1 MAAKASFLPSADD
14 VQRLMAKHPDRIPLY
29 VSNPYAS
36 AESKRKFLIPGDL
49 SFGEFVASY
58 RSKYWTAASKTD
70 QTKTASAKSA
80 QAYFYFDESGRTLLP
95 MHYTMG
101 QLYKEFKSAKTGLLH
116 ICVQEESAF
125 GASSFVR
132 PMYLQ
137 PMTQSVFSPS
147 AVTGTSASAS
157 TSVSTSVS
165 TSTSTS
171 TSTSSKASKGSEQMS
186 TVGTGGA
193 FLVKHRNNR
202 VTPSVAA
209 APLADASSFTSSSSS
224 FKTAPSLTTWF
235 AASSAASSAK
245 STSSVAQGG
254 GGGSKQKQMMVD
266 DAVTQSTDPSW
277 TKGAWQEDG
286 KAQYVYHYVVATAKR
301 MTLQPFIDQINLHAL
316 ASDNQVTTMLDQ
328 DALYRLIVYHEEDRA
343 SLSSDVLQGILD
355 QVLLPPFVV
364 GYASEVQLPFPSTT
378 LMLKTTMTAAATTSD
393 TSTSTAA
400 HASSFSVSSSFSFST
415 PASRPLY
422 VYFLT

>member
-1 MAAKASFLPSADD
+1 MAAKASFLPSAND

-137 PMTQSVFSPS
+137 PTTQSVFSPS
-147 AVTGTSASAS
+147 AVTGTSTSASAS
-157 TSVSTSVS
+157 ASVSVSTSIS
-165 TSTSTS
+165 TSTG
-171 TSTSSKASKGSEQMS
+171 SKASKGSEQMS

-209 APLADASSFTSSSSS
+209 VPLADASSFTSSSST

-245 STSSVAQGG
+245 RTSSVAQGE
-254 GGGSKQKQMMVD
+254 GGSKQKQMMVD

-286 KAQYVYHYVVATAKR
+286 KEQYVYHYVVATAKR

-364 GYASEVQLPFPSTT
+364 GYASDVQLPFPSTT

-400 HASSFSVSSSFSFST
+400 HALSCSVSSSFSFST